1 MKNNQNQYNK
11 TYSIVSFNP
20 DDIDSHKLKNKEN
33 KHFIKTKKADINILD
48 VYTKKPF
55 VTKSNAF

>member
-20 DDIDSHKLKNKEN
+20 DDIDSHKLKTKEN
-33 KHFIKTKKADINILD
+33 KHLVKTKKADINILD
-48 VYTKKPF
+48 VYTKK
-55 VTKSNAF
+55 KLL